1 MKVEM
6 FAKGPIEQVLKDNN
20 IAFSKTYSS
29 DTYKII
35 ELEKQDAKYLCNGEV
50 DMNGAWCMISNGAG
64 GSLFDFVT
72 INNESLIG
80 WNSKKDSYDKLID
93 YLKDIGAKDDD
104 DICHYAS
111 GLARANGMSL
121 SRLFSICGG

>member
-6 FAKGPIEQVLKDNN
+6 FAKGPIEKGLKDNN

-35 ELEKQDAKYLCNGEV
+35 ELEKQDAKYLCNSEV

>member
-6 FAKGPIEQVLKDNN
+6 FAKGPIEKVLKDNN

-35 ELEKQDAKYLCNGEV
+35 ELEKQDAKYLCNSEV